1 MTKRFLTYH
10 AREHDPKETQ
20 VADLK
25 FTDGVEVEVPE
36 GRTWLWWRLQSNP
49 WFTARVEEDNGPGAL
64 GAEETPTGPLVF
76 DEKAVAQGFAQT
88 MKPTDKL
95 N

>member
-1 MTKRFLTYH
+1 MAKRFLTYH

-20 VADLK
+20 SADLK

-49 WFTARVEEDNGPGAL
+49 WFTARVEEDPDPAANLRKLAEMERDLDPAP
-64 GAEETPTGPLVF
+64 EETPTDPH
-76 DEKAVAQGFAQT
+76 KI
-88 MKPTDKL
+88 